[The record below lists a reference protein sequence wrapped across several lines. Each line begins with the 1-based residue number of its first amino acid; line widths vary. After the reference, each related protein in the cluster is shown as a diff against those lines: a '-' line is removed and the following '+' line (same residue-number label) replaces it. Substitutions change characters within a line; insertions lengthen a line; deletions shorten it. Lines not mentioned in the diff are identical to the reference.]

1 MIMKILIID
10 RDFWFASRLKSD
22 LGKALSALSDQT
34 TIDIVQNSHFSF
46 ANLNK
51 PYQFIFIYIDQYT
64 LKGIALAQKF
74 KEKYHSQI
82 IFLIEDTNVI
92 FDCFVIQPYFLI
104 RKQAYLKDF
113 KMFMELFDK
122 MITSI
127 DFLMLR
133 KSGIKAIVNVS
144 QIMYIEANQHQLEI
158 TTTDGIYVDSRLLK
172 NMLSQI
178 EKKGAFVQIHRS
190 YVINLAFIKIIYRSE
205 IEMVNQKLLPI
216 GKKYEKQF
224 NLALENY
231 LNERKERRH

>member
-1 MIMKILIID
+1 
-10 RDFWFASRLKSD
+10 
-22 LGKALSALSDQT
+22 
-34 TIDIVQNSHFSF
+34 
-46 ANLNK
+46 
-51 PYQFIFIYIDQYT
+51 
-64 LKGIALAQKF
+64 
-74 KEKYHSQI
+74 
-82 IFLIEDTNVI
+82 
-92 FDCFVIQPYFLI
+92 
-104 RKQAYLKDF
+104 
-113 KMFMELFDK
+113 MELFDK
-122 MITSI
+122 MITSM

-158 TTTDGIYVDSRLLK
+158 KTTDGIYVDSRLLK